1 MALSRVVHLLLGFGG
16 SLALLLVLLVDEL
29 FLEGLALVHLFLQP
43 GLFLDNELL
52 LALLQVLLVLNLL
65 LPHELLAQGMR
76 LCVLALLNEAL
87 EDLLGLEELT

>member
-1 MALSRVVHLLLGFGG
+1 M
-16 SLALLLVLLVDEL
+16 
-29 FLEGLALVHLFLQP
+29 HLFLQP

-76 LCVLALLNEAL
+76 LCVLPLLDQSFK
-87 EDLLGLEELT
+87 DLLVLEELSGLLEAEGLVQLALVVLAQLDQLGHMRLL